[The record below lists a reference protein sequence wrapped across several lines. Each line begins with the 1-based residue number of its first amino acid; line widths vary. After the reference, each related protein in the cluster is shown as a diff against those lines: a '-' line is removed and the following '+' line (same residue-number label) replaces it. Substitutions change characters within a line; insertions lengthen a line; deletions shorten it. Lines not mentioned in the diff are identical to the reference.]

1 MGREKEGNLR
11 EVKEG
16 LRRGR
21 TEEEKEAFK
30 KIEEAEKK
38 DGRGGKAKGVGDD
51 MSW

>member
-1 MGREKEGNLR
+1 MKE
-11 EVKEG
+11 E